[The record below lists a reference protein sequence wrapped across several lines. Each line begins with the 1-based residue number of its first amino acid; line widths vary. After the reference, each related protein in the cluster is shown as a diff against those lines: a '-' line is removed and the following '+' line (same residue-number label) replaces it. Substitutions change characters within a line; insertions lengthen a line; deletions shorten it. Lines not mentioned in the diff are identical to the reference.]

1 MSRIGH
7 PIRACF
13 GVTCS
18 RLDASDGASEGWK
31 KHLGSLISAMFF
43 LNEAGKFCWR
53 VNRSRYLIWHFG
65 FLSSGKCYFYQGKV
79 REKSGNFDVFGNYG
93 EAKLQVARQIFLN
106 ISFHDENFILILVSD
121 IVFLLRPFQRISTS
135 PCKLL
140 KSRPSAQPKREVSQW
155 LSKPPS
161 RVL

>member
-1 MSRIGH
+1 MKQGNFVEELTEAAIWFD
-7 PIRACF
+7 I
-13 GVTCS
+13 
-18 RLDASDGASEGWK
+18 LD
-31 KHLGSLISAMFF
+31 FF
-43 LNEAGKFCWR
+43 R
-53 VNRSRYLIWHFG
+53 
-65 FLSSGKCYFYQGKV
+65 QGNAIFI
-79 REKSGNFDVFGNYG
+79 REKSGNFEVFGNYG

-140 KSRPSAQPKREVSQW
+140 KSRPSAQQKREVSQW